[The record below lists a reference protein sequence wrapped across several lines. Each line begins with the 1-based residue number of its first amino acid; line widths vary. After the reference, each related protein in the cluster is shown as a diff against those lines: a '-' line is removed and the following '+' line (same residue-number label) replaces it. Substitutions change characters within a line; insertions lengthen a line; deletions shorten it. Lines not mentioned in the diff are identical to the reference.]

1 MFVRDRLASC
11 SFLRLAELYRFPL
24 CVLIRVSGF
33 SSLLHHLEK
42 QKVQDGVMKIREEDR
57 LWANSVRSDSLQNV
71 YVFTEMTFS
80 AESER
85 ERLTD

>member
-71 YVFTEMTFS
+71 NFYRNDFLCR
-80 AESER
+80 ER
-85 ERLTD
+85 E